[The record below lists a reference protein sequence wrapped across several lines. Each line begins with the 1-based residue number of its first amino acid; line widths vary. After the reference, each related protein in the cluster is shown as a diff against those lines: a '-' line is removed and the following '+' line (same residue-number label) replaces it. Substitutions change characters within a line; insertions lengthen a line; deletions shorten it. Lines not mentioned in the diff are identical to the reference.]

1 MSENFTILSGE
12 DKLFKEAKD
21 HDNARNGM
29 NHRARRNR
37 TAASIKEYSIAVL
50 NAFYDAYHDSYEM
63 LEVGP
68 DNYDGINCVLECPED
83 LFTVCT
89 FGIGMQNEY
98 ECRLDYAFDDI
109 EDIAESD
116 VIRLTDDPKSSA
128 RLIHDTI
135 EDYIS
140 EIESYMSEI

>member
-1 MSENFTILSGE
+1 MKKTMQGI
-12 DKLFKEAKD
+12 
-21 HDNARNGM
+21 GM
-29 NHRARRNR
+29 NRRAKRNR
-37 TAASIKEYSIAVL
+37 IASPLKEYATEVL
-50 NAFYDAYHDSYEM
+50 NAFYDAYRDSYEM

-68 DNYDGINCVLECPED
+68 DDYGDVYCVLECPD
-83 LFTVCT
+83 DVLAICT
-89 FGIGMQNEY
+89 IGIGMQNEY
-98 ECRLDYAFDDI
+98 RCRLDYAFDDI

-116 VIRLTDDPKSSA
+116 VIRLTDDPRSSA

>member
-1 MSENFTILSGE
+1 MTMYGINMNRR
-12 DKLFKEAKD
+12 AK
-21 HDNARNGM
+21 
-29 NHRARRNR
+29 RNR
-37 TAASIKEYSIAVL
+37 IASSIKEYATEVL
-50 NAFYDAYHDSYEM
+50 NAFYDAYRDSYEM
-63 LEVGP
+63 LEAGP
-68 DNYDGINCVLECPED
+68 DNYDGIYCVLECPD
-83 LFTVCT
+83 DVLAICT
-89 FGIGMQNEY
+89 ICTTSMKNGY

-116 VIRLTDDPKSSA
+116 VIRLTDDPRSSA

>member
-1 MSENFTILSGE
+1 M
-12 DKLFKEAKD
+12 
-21 HDNARNGM
+21 
-29 NHRARRNR
+29 
-37 TAASIKEYSIAVL
+37 
-50 NAFYDAYHDSYEM
+50 NAFYDAYRDSYEM

-68 DNYDGINCVLECPED
+68 DNYDGIYCVLECPD
-83 LFTVCT
+83 NVLVVCT
-89 FGIGMQNEY
+89 ISMKNGY
-98 ECRLDYAFDDI
+98 KCRLDYVFDDI

-116 VIRLTDDPKSSA
+116 VIRLTDDPRSSA